1 MRIDRVKFTAELVK
15 RDLTQKRLAE
25 LSGVSRVTIGA
36 IKSGK
41 SCSEEVARKIADVLE
56 MPLEQ
61 LTESK

>member
-25 LSGVSRVTIGA
+25 LSGVSRVTIGYV
-36 IKSGK
+36 KGGK
-41 SCSEEVARKIADVLE
+41 ACSAETAQRLADALGI
-56 MPLEQ
+56 PLEQ